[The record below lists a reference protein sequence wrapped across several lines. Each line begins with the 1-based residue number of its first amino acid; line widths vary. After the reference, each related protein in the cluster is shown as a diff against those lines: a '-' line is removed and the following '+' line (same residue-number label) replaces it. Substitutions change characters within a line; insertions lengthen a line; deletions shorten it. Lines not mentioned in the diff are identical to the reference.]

1 MNTKLKPTMKYL
13 PPLFLLLATLSL
25 SAQRQPL
32 TYYLPDISYLL
43 NVPTPQSFLGYQIGE
58 WHLSHDQQL
67 FYMKA
72 LAAASPRVTITEY
85 ARTYEGRPLV
95 YLTITSEANHR
106 RLEQIRQA
114 HLALSNP
121 EGSADADLAA
131 MPTVLYQGF
140 SIHGNEPSGGNAA
153 PLVAYYLAAGQGEEV
168 QRVLDETVILLDP
181 CFNPDGFHRFST
193 WANMHKNHNLTDDS
207 QDREYHEAWPRG
219 RTNHYWFD
227 LNRDWLLAQHP
238 ESQGRIRVFHD
249 WKPNI
254 LTDHHEMGANASFFF
269 MPGVPERT
277 NPITPWENQEL
288 TGKIGA
294 YHAAALDEIGS
305 LYYTQEG
312 YDDFYYGKGS
322 TYPDANGGI
331 GILFEQASA
340 RGHLQATI
348 NGPLSFS
355 FAIRNQVAT
364 ALSTQKAALELRIE
378 LLDYQRRFYRSAMDA
393 ARKESRK
400 AVVFGGI
407 QDRARLY
414 AMVEI
419 LRRHQV
425 EVYQL
430 GRPLELDGQSFS
442 QESAFV
448 VPYEQPQYRLIRGLF
463 DTTTTFQD
471 SIFYD
476 VSSWALPLAFNLA
489 YAEVPAS
496 NYSQSLL
503 GEQVQGLAP
512 KREAGP
518 PAMSQ
523 YAYLLEWEDYY
534 APRALNYLLANGLRA
549 KVATRDFQLEGRSY
563 QKGTVLIP
571 VQNQSRT
578 PAQIHQMVSRA
589 VSESSAPIFPVS
601 TGYTPSGIDL
611 GSNDFEALKPPK
623 ALLLVGEGVSSYG
636 AGEVWHLLDQRYAM
650 EVTKMELNDLPGS
663 SLSRYTVMVMPDGN
677 YGSVSRKGWDKIRE
691 WVREGG
697 TLITIEAAA
706 KAANDQGL
714 AGLRFRETPK
724 KEGDITVA
732 RRPYERLDADR
743 GSEAIGGAIVQAN
756 VDLSHPL
763 FFGCH
768 RSPMP
773 LFRSN
778 RLALELT
785 DNAYA
790 TPAIYTEN
798 PLLSGYMKDKNLE
811 LIRQSAAVVVSG
823 VGRGRTICLVDNPN
837 FRAFWYGANR
847 IFVNGIFFGSAI
859 SRYALE
865 KASGQPGKEGMRE

>member
-1 MNTKLKPTMKYL
+1 MKYL
-13 PPLFLLLATLSL
+13 LPLSLLLVASSL
-25 SAQRQPL
+25 KAQKQPL
-32 TYYLPDISYLL
+32 TYYLPDIGYLPDI
-43 NVPTPQSFLGYQIGE
+43 PTPESFLGYQIGE

-67 FYMKA
+67 FFMKA

-106 RLEQIRQA
+106 RLEQIRLA
-114 HLALSNP
+114 HLALSDP
-121 EGSADADLAA
+121 ESSAGADIAA
-131 MPTVLYQGF
+131 LPTVLYQGF

-153 PLVAYYLAAGQGEEV
+153 PLVAYYLAAGQSDEV
-168 QRVLDETVILLDP
+168 QQILDETVILLDP

-254 LTDHHEMGANASFFF
+254 LTDHHEMGTNASFFF

-340 RGHLQATI
+340 RGHLQSTI

-364 ALSTQKAALELRIE
+364 ALSTQKAAVALRPE
-378 LLDYQRRFYRSAMDA
+378 LLDYQRRFYHSAMEA
-393 ARKESRK
+393 ARKEDRK
-400 AVVFGGI
+400 AVVFGDV
-407 QDRARLY
+407 QDQARLS
-414 AMVEI
+414 ALVQI

-425 EVYQL
+425 DVYQL
-430 GRPLELDGQSFS
+430 GKPLELGGQSFRP
-442 QESAFV
+442 ETAFI
-448 VPYEQPQYRLIRGLF
+448 VPFEQPQYRLIRGLF
-463 DTTTTFQD
+463 DTVTTFQD

-476 VSSWALPLAFNLA
+476 VSSWALPLAFNIA
-489 YAEVPAS
+489 YAEVP
-496 NYSQSLL
+496 SQSYNGSLL
-503 GEQVQGLAP
+503 GEPVKGLAP
-512 KREAGP
+512 EWKVEP

-534 APRALNYLLANGLRA
+534 APRALNLLMDKGLRA
-549 KVATRDFQLEGRSY
+549 KVATRDFELSGRNY
-563 QKGTVLIP
+563 HKGTVLIP
-571 VQNQSRT
+571 VQNQART
-578 PAQIHQMVSRA
+578 PAQVHQLVSRA
-589 VSESSAPIFPVS
+589 VAESRAPIYPVA
-601 TGYTPSGIDL
+601 TGFTPSGIDL
-611 GSNDFEALKPPK
+611 GSNDFEALKPAK
-623 ALLLVGEGVSSYG
+623 VLLLVGEGISSYG
-636 AGEVWHLLDQRYAM
+636 AGEVWHLLDQRFAM
-650 EVTKMELNDLPGS
+650 EVSKMELDDLPGS
-663 SLSRYTVMVMPDGN
+663 SLDRYTVLVMPDGN
-677 YGSVSRKGWDKIRE
+677 YGRVSRKGWDKIRE
-691 WVREGG
+691 WAREGG

-706 KAANDQGL
+706 KAAHEQGL
-714 AGLRFRETPK
+714 AGLRLRETPV
-724 KEGDITVA
+724 KEGDTTVE
-732 RRPYERLDADR
+732 RRPYERLGADR
-743 GSEAIGGAIVQAN
+743 GSENIGGAIVAAD

-778 RLALELT
+778 RLAFEPT

-790 TPAIYTEN
+790 TPAIYTES
-798 PLLSGYMKDKNLE
+798 PLLSGYIKDKNLE
-811 LIRQSAAVVVSG
+811 LIRKSAAVVVSG
-823 VGRGRTICLVDNPN
+823 IGKGRTICLIDNPN
-837 FRAFWYGANR
+837 FRAFWYGSNR
-847 IFVNGIFFGSAI
+847 IFVNSIFFGSAI

-865 KASGQPGKEGMRE
+865 KASGQMGEEGRKE

>member
-1 MNTKLKPTMKYL
+1 MKYL